1 MAQSSYLKHLRVL
14 FTLIC
19 SLSLLS
25 YGSWLVYTQFIQQQV
40 TKPMVAQAKQAKI
53 DFEAI
58 LFRDPT
64 GASAGVSAS
73 ASASADISPNDE
85 DELALALSLTTA
97 DIAFSNLSAMDLLNV
112 KEVINTAFSAV
123 KFTEP
128 QALIALQERLID
140 TAIQLNLA
148 PQQIKFLRSAQVIDF
163 MTFRAKRA
171 WFNQEVEKRYHELH
185 SLDGLLAAFPE
196 ARGQLYQEA
205 TKLIIDRDLLIFN
218 IAKALASAE
227 SRLVTEQDIAN
238 AQVQWQASLSKRK

>member
-19 SLSLLS
+19 SLSLFS
-25 YGSWLVYTQFIQQQV
+25 YGSWLVYTQFIQHQV
-40 TKPMVAQAKQAKI
+40 TTPMLAQARQAKI

-64 GASAGVSAS
+64 GAGAGAS
-73 ASASADISPNDE
+73 ASEDISPNDE

-97 DIAFSNLSAMDLLNV
+97 DVAFSNVSAMDLLNV
-112 KEVINTAFSAV
+112 QEVINTAFSAV
-123 KFTEP
+123 KSTQP
-128 QALIALQERLID
+128 QALIALQERLIE
-140 TAIQLNLA
+140 TAMQLNLA
-148 PQQIKFLRSAQVIDF
+148 PQQIKFLRSAQAIDF
-163 MTFRAKRA
+163 LTFRAKRA

-185 SLDGLLAAFPE
+185 SLDGLLAEFPE

-205 TKLIIDRDLLIFN
+205 TKLIIDRDLIIFN
-218 IAKALASAE
+218 TAKALASAE

-238 AQVQWQASLSKRK
+238 ARVQWQASLSTRK

>member
-64 GASAGVSAS
+64 GASAGVS

>member
-25 YGSWLVYTQFIQQQV
+25 YGSWLVYTQFIQHQV

-73 ASASADISPNDE
+73 AIAYISPNDE
-85 DELALALSLTTA
+85 DELALTLSLTTA
-97 DIAFSNLSAMDLLNV
+97 DVAFSNLSAMDLLNV
-112 KEVINTAFSAV
+112 QEVINTAFSAV
-123 KFTEP
+123 KFTQP

-140 TAIQLNLA
+140 TAMQLNLA

-205 TKLIIDRDLLIFN
+205 TKLIIDRDLIIFN
-218 IAKALASAE
+218 MAKALASAE

-238 AQVQWQASLSKRK
+238 AQVQWQASLSTRK

>member
-1 MAQSSYLKHLRVL
+1 ML

-25 YGSWLVYTQFIQQQV
+25 YGSWLVYTQFIQHQV
-40 TKPMVAQAKQAKI
+40 TKPMLAQARQAKI

-58 LFRDPT
+58 LFRDPK
-64 GASAGVSAS
+64 GASE
-73 ASASADISPNDE
+73 DISPNDE

-97 DIAFSNLSAMDLLNV
+97 DVAFSNLSAMDLLNV
-112 KEVINTAFSAV
+112 QEVINTAFSAV
-123 KFTEP
+123 KFTQP

-140 TAIQLNLA
+140 TAMQLNLA

-238 AQVQWQASLSKRK
+238 AQVQWQASLSTRK